1 MAELNQSLE
10 GRYRIERELGQG
22 GMATVY
28 LARDVRHDRL
38 VALKFLRPEVGAIL
52 GGDRFARE
60 IRTVARLQHPHLL
73 TVHDSGSV
81 TVGSLQSGVG
91 GNDSPAPGSRLQTLL
106 WFSMPFV
113 DGESLRDRIARDG
126 QLPQDEAVTI
136 AREVADGL
144 AYAHVHGV
152 IHRDIKPENILVSG
166 GHALVADFGIAR
178 SDDDTAERLTSTGL
192 AIGTPA
198 YMSPEQASGEREIDA
213 RSDVYA
219 LGAVLYEMLV
229 GEPPFTGRT
238 AQIIVARSLTETP
251 RPIRATRP
259 AIAPGLER
267 VVHKALARNPVDRFR
282 SMAEFGKALAQ
293 PEPAAT
299 QPIVTTPVV
308 IEQRRPML
316 YGVLVAAAL
325 IAIGWYLVHT
335 AGVSRKS
342 PVTSTAPSELSIAV
356 LPFGNVS
363 QDSNDLYFSDGM
375 TDELRAVLGNVPGL
389 RVAAHTSS
397 FKFRDSDSSAQ
408 FIGGRLGVAYLVEG
422 RTRRQGDQLHVQVEL
437 IKTADGLSLWTSSFD
452 QKMGNLIEVQ
462 ETIAKT
468 VVEKLR
474 LKLAP
479 GSLVT
484 HQSSNLAAHD
494 LYQKGQYFL
503 AKRDPISLAKSVDA
517 FAEATRLDS
526 TYALAYAGLGMARSM
541 VAVFTDIP
549 ATVEFPQAWI
559 AISHSLQLD
568 SALAEGHSAAGVI
581 HTFYDRDY
589 DAAERE
595 FATAIAL
602 DPSEPS
608 ARLFHAWNYL
618 ARGLMDSAV
627 AEIKLARDLD
637 KLSSIISVRVGS
649 MLMYAGRNDESLVE
663 SLRARDLDPGF
674 RPAHAQLAHTY
685 LELHRCVDALAEVR
699 DLQSLVGWQYE
710 AGSLGQVYG
719 GCNATAEAKAF
730 LQRLLSRAQSGYVS
744 ANVIALAYAAMGDK
758 ESALQWL
765 EKAEREHDWSLVF
778 MNREATYLP
787 LHDEPRFKRVVELMR
802 LK

>member
-1 MAELNQSLE
+1 
-10 GRYRIERELGQG
+10 
-22 GMATVY
+22 
-28 LARDVRHDRL
+28 
-38 VALKFLRPEVGAIL
+38 
-52 GGDRFARE
+52 
-60 IRTVARLQHPHLL
+60 
-73 TVHDSGSV
+73 
-81 TVGSLQSGVG
+81 
-91 GNDSPAPGSRLQTLL
+91 
-106 WFSMPFV
+106 
-113 DGESLRDRIARDG
+113 
-126 QLPQDEAVTI
+126 
-136 AREVADGL
+136 
-144 AYAHVHGV
+144 
-152 IHRDIKPENILVSG
+152 
-166 GHALVADFGIAR
+166 
-178 SDDDTAERLTSTGL
+178 TGL

-198 YMSPEQASGEREIDA
+198 YMSPEQASGEREIDV
-213 RSDVYA
+213 RSDIYA

-251 RPIRATRP
+251 RPIRATRS
-259 AIAPGLER
+259 AISPGLER
-267 VVHKALARNPVDRFR
+267 VVHQALARNPVDRFKD
-282 SMAEFGKALAQ
+282 MVEFGKALAQ
-293 PEPAAT
+293 PDSAPT
-299 QPIVTTPVV
+299 QAIAITPVV
-308 IEQRRPML
+308 IHSRKPMI
-316 YGVLVAAAL
+316 YGVVAAAVIGL
-325 IAIGWYLVHT
+325 GWYLIRT
-335 AGVSRKS
+335 AGPRARM
-342 PVTSTAPSELSIAV
+342 PVVPSELSIAV
-356 LPFGNVS
+356 LPFANVS
-363 QDSNDLYFSDGM
+363 RDSNDLYFSDGM
-375 TDELRAVLGNVPGL
+375 TDELRAALGNVPGL

-397 FKFRDSDSSAQ
+397 FRFRDSDSSAQ

-581 HTFYDRDY
+581 HTFYDHDY

-608 ARLFHAWNYL
+608 ARLFHSWNYL

-674 RPAHAQLAHTY
+674 KPAHAQLAHTY
-685 LELHRCVDALAEVR
+685 LELHRCADALAEVR

-787 LHDEPRFKRVVELMR
+787 LHDDPRFKRVLELMR